1 MNDKVKIKLTL
12 SIGFPTATRVETIEI
27 DREDWEEMGEDV
39 REQFLDDEAQHMI
52 NNYADVHVKIVE

>member
-12 SIGFPTATRVETIEI
+12 SIGFPTATRIETIEV
-27 DREDWEEMGEDV
+27 DREDWEEMSEDD

-52 NNYADVHVKIVE
+52 NNYADVHEKIVE